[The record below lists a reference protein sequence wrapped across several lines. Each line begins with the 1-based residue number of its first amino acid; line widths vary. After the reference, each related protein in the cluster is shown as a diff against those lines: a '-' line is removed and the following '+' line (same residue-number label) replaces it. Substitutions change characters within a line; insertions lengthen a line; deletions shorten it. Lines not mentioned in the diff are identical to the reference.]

1 MTSPLTTGV
10 RPNLDPALAARR
22 AEFDLPP
29 RDRDNPTVWESIAL
43 DPMLAVPPDSRRFQ
57 LASLRRP
64 HRLFTKPIVRIFCK
78 ALIWLVLGIK
88 RLPVLRSWSSPDT
101 LSRIT
106 PYFSLK
112 LCAPETLEQ
121 LLRHF
126 TIETQ
131 LVNFV
136 ARNSGS
142 DQVSEVSLLPLDAEG
157 LADDHGMNA
166 VVRHD
171 VNIFNLIIDLGEA
184 TDVDLSTRPLP
195 DIDFSMLGIP
205 EYDLAP
211 GVKRVVQLDLE
222 SALSII
228 VAALAVFMD
237 FATAERAMNSLQLDE
252 SLLAAI
258 AEVTGDET
266 FRTWA
271 PMKFPNW
278 LGSPTGDIA
287 RDLLWHFHVN
297 EYAHTRLRQLGAVAA
312 TA

>member
-1 MTSPLTTGV
+1 MRHQREAFGLG
-10 RPNLDPALAARR
+10 
-22 AEFDLPP
+22 P
-29 RDRDNPTVWESIAL
+29 RDRDNPNLWESLAF
-43 DPMLAVPPDSRRFQ
+43 DPMLPVPTDSRRFQ
-57 LASLRRP
+57 LANLRRP
-64 HRLFTKPIVRIFCK
+64 HRLFTRPILRVACK
-78 ALIWLVLGIK
+78 AFIWTLLAIK
-88 RLPVLRSWSSPDT
+88 RLPVVRSWTSPDT

-106 PYFSLK
+106 PYFALK
-112 LCAPETLEQ
+112 FCSPETLEH

-136 ARNSGS
+136 ARNCGS
-142 DQVSEVSLLPLDAEG
+142 EQVAEVSLMPTEVMG
-157 LADDHGMNA
+157 LADDQGMNA

-184 TDVDLSTRPLP
+184 DDIDLSTRPLAEL
-195 DIDFSMLGIP
+195 DFSMLAIP

-211 GVKRVVQLDLE
+211 DVKRVVNLDIE
-222 SALSII
+222 SALAII
-228 VAALAVFMD
+228 VAALAFFMD

-252 SLLAAI
+252 SLLAAV
-258 AEVTGDET
+258 AELTGDDA
-266 FRTWA
+266 FRAWT

-297 EYAHTRLRQLGAVAA
+297 EYAHTRLRQLAAQAGAPTSAEIA
-312 TA
+312 